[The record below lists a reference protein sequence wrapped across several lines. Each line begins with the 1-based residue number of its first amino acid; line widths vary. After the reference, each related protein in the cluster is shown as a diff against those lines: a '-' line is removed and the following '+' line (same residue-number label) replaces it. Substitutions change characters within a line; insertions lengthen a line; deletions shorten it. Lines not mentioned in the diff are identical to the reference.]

1 MEVACGEHGECV
13 HKLVMAVNNG
23 KCNNYQH
30 YQAGIAAAQ
39 TVSNDIA
46 KESPQEQTKPEGAA
60 LIPNGVA
67 KPGVTMINMP
77 VSCTTSLLDSA
88 ESIEQKVGFPTN
100 GWVQFWILLK
110 RTFLSQIRDMVM
122 KYFFLN
128 FFEREKSFFVIKLKM
143 LLLLRENYENS
154 CTSRQIEVAQFLR
167 RKMVHYL

>member
-30 YQAGIAAAQ
+30 HQAAIAASQ

-46 KESPQEQTKPEGAA
+46 KQSPTQEQTKPEAGS

-67 KPGVTMINMP
+67 KPAADGTVINMP
-77 VSCTTSLLDSA
+77 ISCTTSLLDSA

-110 RTFLSQIRDMVM
+110 RTFLSQLRDMVRLVSISCLSFL
-122 KYFFLN
+122 FFSFVFDEILI
-128 FFEREKSFFVIKLKM
+128 SFFFSL
-143 LLLLRENYENS
+143 
-154 CTSRQIEVAQFLR
+154 FLFR
-167 RKMVHYL
+167 IFRH

>member
-23 KCNNYQH
+23 KCNNYH
-30 YQAGIAAAQ
+30 QAAIAATQ

-46 KESPQEQTKPEGAA
+46 KESPQEQTKSEGVA

-67 KPGVTMINMP
+67 KPSGTTMINMP

-100 GWVQFWILLK
+100 GWLQFWILLK
-110 RTFLSQIRDMVM
+110 RTFLSQIRDMVRIM
-122 KYFFLN
+122 YLN
-128 FFEREKSFFVIKLKM
+128 IIRNILFH
-143 LLLLRENYENS
+143 LLL
-154 CTSRQIEVAQFLR
+154 
-167 RKMVHYL
+167 

>member
-30 YQAGIAAAQ
+30 HQAALAAAQ

-46 KESPQEQTKPEGAA
+46 KKSPPQDQTKTEGSG

-67 KPGVTMINMP
+67 KTPGGPSVINMP

-100 GWVQFWILLK
+100 GLVQFWILVK
-110 RTFLSQIRDMVM
+110 RTFLSQIRDMV
-122 KYFFLN
+122 
-128 FFEREKSFFVIKLKM
+128 R
-143 LLLLRENYENS
+143 
-154 CTSRQIEVAQFLR
+154 
-167 RKMVHYL
+167 

>member
-30 YQAGIAAAQ
+30 YQATFAAAQ
-39 TVSNDIA
+39 ALSNDIS
-46 KESPQEQTKPEGAA
+46 KQPPPQDQIKSEEAS

-67 KPGVTMINMP
+67 KGPGGAAVINLP

-88 ESIEQKVGFPTN
+88 ESIEQQVGFPTS

-110 RTFLSQIRDMVM
+110 RTFLSQIRDMVRKLM
-122 KYFFLN
+122 YFF
-128 FFEREKSFFVIKLKM
+128 FFKSVRKL
-143 LLLLRENYENS
+143 
-154 CTSRQIEVAQFLR
+154 IP
-167 RKMVHYL
+167 

>member
-30 YQAGIAAAQ
+30 HVAISAAQ

-46 KESPQEQTKPEGAA
+46 KESPQEQTKSEGTT

-67 KPGVTMINMP
+67 KPSTGTAVINMP
-77 VSCTTSLLDSA
+77 ISCTTSLLDSA

-100 GWVQFWILLK
+100 GWMQFWILLK
-110 RTFLSQIRDMVM
+110 RTFLSQMRDMVS
-122 KYFFLN
+122 KIYIIVFGIIIVHYFSKRRFNNKYYFF
-128 FFEREKSFFVIKLKM
+128 
-143 LLLLRENYENS
+143 
-154 CTSRQIEVAQFLR
+154 
-167 RKMVHYL
+167 

>member
-60 LIPNGVA
+60 LVPNGVA
-67 KPGVTMINMP
+67 KPPGATIINMP

-100 GWVQFWILLK
+100 SWVQFWILIK
-110 RTFLSQIRDMVM
+110 RTFLSQMRDMVWY
-122 KYFFLN
+122 KIHFFFNHSKKLL
-128 FFEREKSFFVIKLKM
+128 FVIELKK
-143 LLLLRENYENS
+143 LLLLR
-154 CTSRQIEVAQFLR
+154 IAKAV
-167 RKMVHYL
+167 V

>member
-30 YQAGIAAAQ
+30 HQAIAAAQ

-46 KESPQEQTKPEGAA
+46 KESPQEQTKPETAA
-60 LIPNGVA
+60 LIPNGIA
-67 KPGVTMINMP
+67 KPPVGATIINMP
-77 VSCTTSLLDSA
+77 VSCTTSLLDSV
-88 ESIEQKVGFPTN
+88 ESIEQKVGFSSN

-122 KYFFLN
+122 T
-128 FFEREKSFFVIKLKM
+128 
-143 LLLLRENYENS
+143 
-154 CTSRQIEVAQFLR
+154 C
-167 RKMVHYL
+167 

>member
-30 YQAGIAAAQ
+30 YQAGITAVQ
-39 TVSNDIA
+39 TVSNYIA

-67 KPGVTMINMP
+67 KPLPGVTMINMP

-110 RTFLSQIRDMVM
+110 RTFLSQMRDMVRN
-122 KYFFLN
+122 FLFPN
-128 FFEREKSFFVIKLKM
+128 FLKK
-143 LLLLRENYENS
+143 
-154 CTSRQIEVAQFLR
+154 
-167 RKMVHYL
+167 KMYSL

>member
-1 MEVACGEHGECV
+1 MIGQQGFIVSVMEVACGEHGECV

-30 YQAGIAAAQ
+30 HQAAIAAAQ

-46 KESPQEQTKPEGAA
+46 KESPQEQTKSEGTA

-67 KPGVTMINMP
+67 KPPTGATMINMP

-88 ESIEQKVGFPTN
+88 ESIEQKVGFPRS

-110 RTFLSQIRDMVM
+110 RTFLSQMRDMVSDTEATL
-122 KYFFLN
+122 KAVWRFFL
-128 FFEREKSFFVIKLKM
+128 
-143 LLLLRENYENS
+143 LLELELES
-154 CTSRQIEVAQFLR
+154 T
-167 RKMVHYL
+167 

>member
-30 YQAGIAAAQ
+30 HQAAIAAAQ

-46 KESPQEQTKPEGAA
+46 KESPQEQTKSEGAT

-67 KPGVTMINMP
+67 KPPAGATMINMP

-100 GWVQFWILLK
+100 GWMQFWILLK
-110 RTFLSQIRDMVM
+110 RTFLSQIRDMVSTI
-122 KYFFLN
+122 
-128 FFEREKSFFVIKLKM
+128 RSS
-143 LLLLRENYENS
+143 LLRRLVWE
-154 CTSRQIEVAQFLR
+154 RRLLIEELST
-167 RKMVHYL
+167 

>member
-23 KCNNYQH
+23 KCNNYQG
-30 YQAGIAAAQ
+30 AIAAAQ

-46 KESPQEQTKPEGAA
+46 KELPQEQTKPEGAA

-67 KPGVTMINMP
+67 KPPAGATMINMP

-100 GWVQFWILLK
+100 GWLQFWILFK
-110 RTFLSQIRDMVM
+110 RTFLSQIRDMVSTM
-122 KYFFLN
+122 YLHMTRNILFYLLFL
-128 FFEREKSFFVIKLKM
+128 EKMTTHYYINNMISLK
-143 LLLLRENYENS
+143 S
-154 CTSRQIEVAQFLR
+154 CSNNCIVVE
-167 RKMVHYL
+167 

>member
-23 KCNNYQH
+23 KCNNYQLH
-30 YQAGIAAAQ
+30 QGAIAAAQ

-46 KESPQEQTKPEGAA
+46 KESPQEQKPEGAA

-67 KPGVTMINMP
+67 KPPAGTTAINMP
-77 VSCTTSLLDSA
+77 VSCTTSLLDSV

-110 RTFLSQIRDMVM
+110 RTFLSQIRDMVRTT
-122 KYFFLN
+122 YLYIIQN
-128 FFEREKSFFVIKLKM
+128 ILPISTY
-143 LLLLRENYENS
+143 LL
-154 CTSRQIEVAQFLR
+154 C
-167 RKMVHYL
+167 

>member
-30 YQAGIAAAQ
+30 HQAAISAAQ

-46 KESPQEQTKPEGAA
+46 KESPQEQTKSEGAA

-67 KPGVTMINMP
+67 KPPGTTMINMP
-77 VSCTTSLLDSA
+77 VSCTTSLLDSV

-110 RTFLSQIRDMVM
+110 RTFLSQMRDMVNTIYM
-122 KYFFLN
+122 
-128 FFEREKSFFVIKLKM
+128 I
-143 LLLLRENYENS
+143 
-154 CTSRQIEVAQFLR
+154 
-167 RKMVHYL
+167 

>member
-30 YQAGIAAAQ
+30 HAAISAAQ
-39 TVSNDIA
+39 AVSNDIA
-46 KESPQEQTKPEGAA
+46 KESPQEQTKSEGAT

-67 KPGVTMINMP
+67 KPPTGTTMINMP

-110 RTFLSQIRDMVM
+110 RTFLSQMRDMVSTI
-122 KYFFLN
+122 YIIRNISSFITFFN
-128 FFEREKSFFVIKLKM
+128 ERI
-143 LLLLRENYENS
+143 
-154 CTSRQIEVAQFLR
+154 TR
-167 RKMVHYL
+167 RD